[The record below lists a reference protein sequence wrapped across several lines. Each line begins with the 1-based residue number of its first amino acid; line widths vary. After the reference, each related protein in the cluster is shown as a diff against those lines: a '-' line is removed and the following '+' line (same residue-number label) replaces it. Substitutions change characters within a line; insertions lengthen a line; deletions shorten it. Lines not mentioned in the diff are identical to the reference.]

1 MKRFIK
7 IIACLLALCTLVS
20 TLSVMSF
27 ADSPSV
33 IYTGKENVFVFE
45 DDDDL
50 FDGFKGLMPGDTVTQ
65 YITVKNTSNESDY
78 VNIYMRAELHD
89 DAENPMSEDVAEQM
103 GTLASM
109 HDFLSQLSMRVFI
122 DNGDSDPNN
131 DDMIYAASPNEL
143 DGLQNNVL
151 IGAFEQDE
159 EATLRV
165 ELDIPTSLGNE
176 YQHAMGE
183 VDWVFTVE
191 DLTKD
196 DSGDDDDDKPGD
208 IGTLVQIRGN
218 KYLDN
223 ELAVGSDYQFVL
235 MSHVGTI
242 MQKVSNNNG
251 DIHFRP
257 MFLTPGIHIY
267 IIEEV
272 AGDDENIIYD
282 DTSIRVYIVI
292 NDDGTF
298 EKMWFA
304 KNYQNYSGFAFYN
317 YTKSVEVEDPEEP
330 SSEEEATEPEDDD
343 EPVDAKDDVT
353 SPLTGDD
360 TSIVL
365 WLALLVLGLVMIVLV
380 IVFEKKKK
388 KAE

>member
-7 IIACLLALCTLVS
+7 IIACLLAICTLAS
-20 TLSVMSF
+20 TLSVISF

-33 IYTGKENVFVFE
+33 IYTGKTNVFVFE

-50 FDGFKGLMPGDTVTQ
+50 FDSFKGLMPGDTVTQ
-65 YITVKNTSNESDY
+65 YITVKNTSSGSDY

-89 DAENPMSEDVAEQM
+89 EENPMSDDVAQQM

-122 DNGDSDPNN
+122 DNGDNDLDN

-151 IGAFEQDE
+151 IGAFEQGE
-159 EATLRV
+159 GATLRV

-176 YQHAMGE
+176 YQHAIGE
-183 VDWVFTVE
+183 VDWVFTVDE
-191 DLTKD
+191 LNY
-196 DSGDDDDDKPGD
+196 GAWVEI
-208 IGTLVQIRGN
+208 IGA
-218 KYLDN
+218 KYLDD
-223 ELAVGSDYQFVL
+223 EYAKGSDYEFIL
-235 MSHVGTI
+235 TNYVGTVF
-242 MQKVSNNNG
+242 QKVSNNDGKIN
-251 DIHFRP
+251 FRP
-257 MFLTPGIHIY
+257 MHLSPGTHFY

-292 NDDGTF
+292 NDDGSF
-298 EKMWFA
+298 EKMWFV

-317 YTKSVEVEDPEEP
+317 YTKEEEVEDPIEPEEP
-330 SSEEEATEPEDDD
+330 EEPGSEEEVTEPENDK
-343 EPVDAKDDVT
+343 PVDAKDDVT
-353 SPLTGDD
+353 SPLTGDN
-360 TSIVL
+360 TSIIL
-365 WLALLVLGLVMIVLV
+365 WLALLILGLVMIVTV
-380 IVFEKKKK
+380 IVLDKKKK

>member
-20 TLSVMSF
+20 MLSVISF

-65 YITVKNTSNESDY
+65 YITVKNTSSESDY

-89 DAENPMSEDVAEQM
+89 EGNPISDYVAQQM

-122 DNGDSDPNN
+122 DNGDNDPDN

-143 DGLQNNVL
+143 DGLENNVL
-151 IGAFEQDE
+151 IGAFKQGE

-183 VDWVFTVE
+183 VDWVFTVNE
-191 DLTKD
+191 L
-196 DSGDDDDDKPGD
+196 SYGAW
-208 IGTLVQIRGN
+208 VEIRGI
-218 KYLDN
+218 KYLDD
-223 ELAVGSDYQFVL
+223 EYAEGSDYQFIL
-235 MSHVGTI
+235 TNYVGTI
-242 MQKVSNNNG
+242 FQKVSNRG
-251 DIHFRP
+251 EIIYFRP
-257 MFLTPGIHIY
+257 MYLTPGTHFY

-282 DTSIRVYIVI
+282 DSSIRVYIVI
-292 NDDGTF
+292 NDDGTL
-298 EKMWFA
+298 EKMWFV
-304 KNYQNYSGFAFYN
+304 KNSQNYSGFAFYN
-317 YTKSVEVEDPEEP
+317 YTKDLEIEDPIEPEEP
-330 SSEEEATEPEDDD
+330 EEPGSEEEVTEPEDDK
-343 EPVDAKDDVT
+343 PVDAKDDVT

-360 TSIVL
+360 TSIAL

-380 IVFEKKKK
+380 IAFDKKKK